1 MIDLKELRV
10 ELKQNYTQQNVAEI
24 LSFTGY
30 EIYRSYKF
38 KLRDENTPSASIS
51 KMGTITDFGSGWSG
65 DIVSI
70 LHEYKNIPLSEATI
84 YVAKLMNIDV
94 ERFVK

>member
-1 MIDLKELRV
+1 M
-10 ELKQNYTQQNVAEI
+10 
-24 LSFTGY
+24 LSFIGY
-30 EIYRSYKF
+30 EINRSRMLKI
-38 KLRDENTPSASIS
+38 REENTPSASIS
-51 KMGTITDFGSGWSG
+51 RQGLIRDFGSSGWSG
-65 DIVSI
+65 DIVAV